1 MQKFL
6 EHLKKDKQQNN
17 KNQNTDQEE
26 GDNVEYFNEK
36 NIIIL
41 ESEEDK
47 MEDTKNNSV
56 YVNLFSEEYLEKDKQ
71 GQEAE
76 DINGDRAINY
86 IKKLLENCCDDIRDY
101 ISKHKIKDEEY
112 SKD

>member
-1 MQKFL
+1 MKS
-6 EHLKKDKQQNN
+6 
-17 KNQNTDQEE
+17 T
-26 GDNVEYFNEK
+26 YFNYDIYNKDEPIYK
-36 NIIIL
+36 K
-41 ESEEDK
+41 E
-47 MEDTKNNSV
+47 
-56 YVNLFSEEYLEKDKQ
+56 EEYLEKDKQ